1 MFDKMSDK
9 DFDKYMKFLKEGKT
23 QIHIYTSNFSVKIDQ
38 NTLFELLDK
47 NNIIYEDSI
56 EFQDKT
62 IDRKYTGVKKVIVLD
77 IPVRRVKQYLL
88 GKISIPESD
97 TRIHAFS
104 GQVMKPDK
112 GAKIS
117 LIETQILANK
127 NLETSVLELLKIRGG
142 DLDAYYQ
149 YKNKIEETGRTS
161 VNEIDDNSVPKS
173 VIVNQEF
180 LYGAHLDFNFVDK

>member
-1 MFDKMSDK
+1 
-9 DFDKYMKFLKEGKT
+9 
-23 QIHIYTSNFSVKIDQ
+23 
-38 NTLFELLDK
+38 
-47 NNIIYEDSI
+47 
-56 EFQDKT
+56 
-62 IDRKYTGVKKVIVLD
+62 
-77 IPVRRVKQYLL
+77 
-88 GKISIPESD
+88 
-97 TRIHAFS
+97 
-104 GQVMKPDK
+104 MKPDK